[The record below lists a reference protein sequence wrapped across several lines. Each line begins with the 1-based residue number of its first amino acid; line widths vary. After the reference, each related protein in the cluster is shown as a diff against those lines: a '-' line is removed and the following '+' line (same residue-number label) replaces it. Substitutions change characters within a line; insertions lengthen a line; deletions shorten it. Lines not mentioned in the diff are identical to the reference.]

1 MLQFKALH
9 VLMER
14 GKCDNGDVFRCE
26 ICGRVLLRSTLADA
40 NRHCVTEHAINVV
53 QYFKMAS
60 GKCEGGE

>member
-1 MLQFKALH
+1 MLQFKALQ

-14 GKCDNGDVFRCE
+14 GKGGNGDVFRCE